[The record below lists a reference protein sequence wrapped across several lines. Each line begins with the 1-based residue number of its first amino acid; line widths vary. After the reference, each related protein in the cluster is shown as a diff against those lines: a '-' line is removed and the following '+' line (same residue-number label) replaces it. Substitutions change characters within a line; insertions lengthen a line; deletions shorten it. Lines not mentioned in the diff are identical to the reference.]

1 MFLQLLLEVNL
12 QDTVRGNLLVGVS
25 IHAESV
31 LLLVI
36 GVIKTNINVRNMANL
51 ILSKYSEDALL
62 KDLFYFTSSVL

>member
-1 MFLQLLLEVNL
+1 MFFQLLLEVNL

-62 KDLFYFTSSVL
+62 KYLFYFASSVL